1 MTGVALEADV
11 TLAVGRGAA
20 AFTVEARMSIDAGVL
35 VLFGP
40 SGAGKTLTLRSIA
53 GLLRPSR
60 GLVRAGG
67 EVLFDAD
74 RGIDVPAHLR
84 RIGYVPQQQALFP
97 HLDVLGNVVF
107 GLSRG
112 ERKRPG
118 PEVLGLLDELGIAH
132 LASARVGSL
141 SGGERQRVALG
152 RALAARPRL
161 LLLDEPFSALDRAAR
176 EELGRKLR
184 EALDRRGLSAVLVT
198 HDPDEAAALGD
209 RVVRFERG
217 RGVVALA
224 AGEMFGPNPRR

>member
-1 MTGVALEADV
+1 VTEAALDAEV
-11 TLAVGRGAA
+11 TVTVGRSAG
-20 AFTVEARMSIDAGVL
+20 AFTVEARMSLEAGVL

-40 SGAGKTLTLRSIA
+40 SGAGKTLSLRAIA
-53 GLLRPSR
+53 GLLRPTR
-60 GLVRAGG
+60 GSVRAVG
-67 EVLFDAD
+67 EALFDAE

-112 ERKRPG
+112 ERVRPG

-132 LASARVGSL
+132 LAKARVGSL

-161 LLLDEPFSALDRAAR
+161 LLLDEPFSALDRVAR

-184 EALDRRGLSAVLVT
+184 EALGRRGLSAVLVT

-217 RGVVALA
+217 RSVEAVTPA
-224 AGEMFGPNPRR
+224 EMFGASVRR